1 MLSIFS
7 FLRRQFVDSARA
19 LRRTQ
24 TLTTVGIFL
33 AIQMLLSSFGVF
45 QVTEGLKI
53 SLAHLA
59 LAPTAM
65 LFGPVAAGIQGALS
79 DFLGYLL
86 RPSGPYFPG
95 FTLTA
100 LLGGV
105 IYGLILYQTER
116 KLWQIVLARTLI
128 CVLVN
133 IGLNTLFLTMLY
145 GPAQIAALPLRIAKN
160 LIQLPIDCV
169 LLTAVCR
176 LVRRIPLA
184 HAGR

>member
-1 MLSIFS
+1 MSIFS
-7 FLRRQFVDSARA
+7 FLRSQFTESAKS

-24 TLTTVGIFL
+24 TLTTVGVLL
-33 AIQMLLSSFGVF
+33 AIQTLLSSFGVF
-45 QVTEGLKI
+45 QLTESVKI

-105 IYGLILYQTER
+105 IYGMLLYKTKR
-116 KLWQIVLARTLI
+116 TFWQIICARLLI
-128 CVLVN
+128 VVFVN
-133 IGLNTLFLTMLY
+133 IYLNTVFLSMLY
-145 GPAQIAALPLRIAKN
+145 GPSQWAALPLRAVKN
-160 LIQLPIDCV
+160 FLQLPIDCI
-169 LLTAVCR
+169 LLGAVCR
-176 LVRRIPLA
+176 AIARIPIKTNY
-184 HAGR
+184 R

>member
-1 MLSIFS
+1 MSFFS
-7 FLRRQFVDSARA
+7 FVNMQFSESAKT
-19 LRRTQ
+19 LKRTQ
-24 TLTTVGIFL
+24 TLTTVGILL

-45 QVTEGLKI
+45 QLTESVKI

-100 LLGGV
+100 LLLGV
-105 IYGLILYQTER
+105 IYGVLLYRTR
-116 KLWQIVLARTLI
+116 RSLWQIILARVIVALF
-128 CVLVN
+128 VN
-133 IGLNTLFLTMLY
+133 IGLNTVFLAMLY
-145 GPAQIAALPLRIAKN
+145 GPAQWAALPLRAVKN
-160 LIQLPIDCV
+160 CLQFPIDCM
-169 LLTAVCR
+169 LLAAVCR
-176 LVRRIPLA
+176 VVARIPVPR
-184 HAGR
+184 GYR